1 MATKRKTAV
10 KKSHAPRRKKILSDV
25 PKDQVFYCCDGQT
38 LVSLMALAS
47 ALQQMSDQVYAYHAN
62 GHKNDFYNWVA
73 DVVEDDE
80 LAEELA
86 DTLDRQQAADLVA
99 ERVAYLM
106 DSEILAV

>member
-1 MATKRKTAV
+1 MATKRRTMV
-10 KKSHAPRRKKILSDV
+10 KKGHKPNRRKILSDV

-38 LVSLMALAS
+38 LTNLVALAN
-47 ALQQMSDQVYAYHAN
+47 ALQQMSDAVFAYHAN
-62 GHKNDFYNWVA
+62 GDKNDFYNWVA
-73 DVVEDDE
+73 DVLTDEE

-106 DSEILAV
+106 GADI